1 MTDAEL
7 KAHNAQQ
14 ARTIK
19 RQWVE
24 MAALKRKLRRERG
37 RNEPLQRMADWRAN
51 RIAELEAQ
59 LTPQAIAER
68 QFKHGET

>member
-1 MTDAEL
+1 MTPAEL

-24 MAALKRKLRRERG
+24 MAALKRKLAKERG
-37 RNEPLQRMADWRAN
+37 RNEPLQGMVVWLQARV
-51 RIAELEAQ
+51 AELED
-59 LTPQAIAER
+59 PKHQAEKA
-68 QFKHGET
+68 FKHGEQS

>member
-1 MTDAEL
+1 MTPAEL

-24 MAALKRKLRRERG
+24 MAALKRRVAKERG
-37 RNEPLQRMADWRAN
+37 RNAPLQRMVDFLQARV
-51 RIAELEAQ
+51 AELEDPKGQ
-59 LTPQAIAER
+59 AER
-68 QFKHGET
+68 FFKDGE

>member
-1 MTDAEL
+1 MTDDEL

-24 MAALKRKLRRERG
+24 MAALKRKLAKERG
-37 RNEPLQRMADWRAN
+37 RVAPLQGMVTWLQARV
-51 RIAELEAQ
+51 AELED
-59 LTPQAIAER
+59 PKRQAEGY
-68 QFKHGET
+68 FKDGE

>member
-1 MTDAEL
+1 MTPAEL

-24 MAALKRKLRRERG
+24 MAALKRRVAKERG
-37 RNEPLQRMADWRAN
+37 RNAPLQRMVDFLQARV
-51 RIAELEAQ
+51 AELEDPKGQ
-59 LTPQAIAER
+59 AER
-68 QFKHGET
+68 FFKDGET